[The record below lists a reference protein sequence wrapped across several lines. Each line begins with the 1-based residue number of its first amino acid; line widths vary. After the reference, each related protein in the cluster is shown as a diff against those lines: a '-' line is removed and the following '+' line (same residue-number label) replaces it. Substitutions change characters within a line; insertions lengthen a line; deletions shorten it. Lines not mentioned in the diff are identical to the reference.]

1 MEGFDAAVRKLRLEK
16 GASTYR
22 TFGWFLTGFAQLVDR
37 EKCERAA
44 VNRRRGRNGEH
55 MNKTLLLA
63 SFLLLAGAA
72 HGQGIASPG
81 GSLNGAAGLNSA
93 GSLGSGGGLNGRG
106 SINTPAASS
115 PASPSAPGAAVDR
128 NVNQN
133 SKNPGEYV
141 PSRFTNY
148 GDAVALGVLESGV
161 QPLTVA
167 EAARQAQMQKKN
179 AEPKPVIVLDKDDEG
194 KLVIAPASKK

>member
-1 MEGFDAAVRKLRLEK
+1 MR
-16 GASTYR
+16 
-22 TFGWFLTGFAQLVDR
+22 
-37 EKCERAA
+37 
-44 VNRRRGRNGEH
+44 
-55 MNKTLLLA
+55 KTLLLA
-63 SFLLLAGAA
+63 
-72 HGQGIASPG
+72 GIFVFVGTARAQMG
-81 GSLNGAAGLNSA
+81 GTINNLSGIGSVGGINGAPSTGSSA
-93 GSLGSGGGLNGRG
+93 VPP
-106 SINTPAASS
+106 TAPT
-115 PASPSAPGAAVDR
+115 SAPGAAMDR
-128 NVNQN
+128 MVNQN